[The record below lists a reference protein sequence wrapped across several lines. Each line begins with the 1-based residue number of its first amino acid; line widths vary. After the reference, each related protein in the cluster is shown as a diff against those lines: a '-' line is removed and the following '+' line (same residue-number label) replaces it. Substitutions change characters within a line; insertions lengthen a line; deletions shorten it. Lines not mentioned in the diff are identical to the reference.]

1 MLIIMRELPPVL
13 LLMLIIQ
20 YPKISNKNS
29 VVVAVVKAPKKTK
42 KHQMTPLDRIRTINR
57 SRNEAIIAGTKEPP
71 LVLKNS
77 LEKF

>member
-29 VVVAVVKAPKKTK
+29 VVVVVKAPKKTK

>member
-1 MLIIMRELPPVL
+1 MWGLPQVQ

-29 VVVAVVKAPKKTK
+29 VVVVKAPKTTK
-42 KHQMTPLDRIRTINR
+42 TINM
-57 SRNEAIIAGTKEPP
+57 SIKEAIIVGTKEPP

-77 LEKF
+77 QEKFWN